1 MALFSERKGLKP
13 LKKPIQY
20 EEFDEE
26 TRNQFWTVLSLTI
39 FQYYSPPNYLGTT
52 TLESNR
58 AEALIR
64 KVWMWYFKRPIDIL
78 QNPNMGIDQIRSTII
93 KGKWNDILD
102 LMEFIIKNYD
112 EIRIDGLRD
121 FLNEIFESESCG
133 YRFVNNEI
141 SEITDPNEIKS
152 IEEATETNDVYSK
165 HIERSLELLTD
176 RKNHDYR
183 NSIKESISA
192 VEAICR
198 DICGNKSATLGEALK
213 HMRSTVVIQ
222 PAFEQAMSKLYGFTS
237 EAGGIRHSLTD
248 KSVDISFYDAKYFLV
263 ICSAFINYLKA
274 LL

>member
-1 MALFSERKGLKP
+1 FSERKGLKP

-102 LMEFIIKNYD
+102 
-112 EIRIDGLRD
+112 
-121 FLNEIFESESCG
+121 SESCG

-165 HIERSLELLTD
+165 HIERSLEL
-176 RKNHDYR
+176 
-183 NSIKESISA
+183 
-192 VEAICR
+192 
-198 DICGNKSATLGEALK
+198 
-213 HMRSTVVIQ
+213 
-222 PAFEQAMSKLYGFTS
+222 
-237 EAGGIRHSLTD
+237 
-248 KSVDISFYDAKYFLV
+248 
-263 ICSAFINYLKA
+263 
-274 LL
+274 